1 MDTTALWLTVRLAL
15 ATTLVLL
22 VTGLPLAW
30 WLATTRSRWRI
41 VVEAVTALPL
51 VLPPTVLGFFVLM
64 ALGPRTWVG
73 ARWLEWTGGPLP
85 FSFAGLLVASV
96 LFNLP
101 FAVRPFMAGFASVPR
116 DQVEAAACLGAS
128 PWRSFVRVAVP
139 VAWPGVVSGMVLTFA
154 HSVGEFGVALM
165 VGGSIPGVTRT
176 LSITLYEDVQA
187 MRYERALTTA
197 LGLMLLAFTALGA
210 VALLQRRREK

>member
-51 VLPPTVLGFFVLM
+51 VLPPTVLGFLVLM

-101 FAVRPFMAGFASVPR
+101 FAVRPFMAGFAAVPR
-116 DQVEAAACLGAS
+116 DHLEAAACLGAS

-197 LGLMLLAFTALGA
+197 LGLMLLAFTALGV
-210 VALLQRRREK
+210 VALLQRRRGE

>member
-30 WLATTRSRWRI
+30 WLATTRNRWRV

-101 FAVRPFMAGFASVPR
+101 FAVRPFMAGFAAVPR
-116 DQVEAAACLGAS
+116 DQLEAAACLGAS
-128 PWRSFVRVAVP
+128 PWRRFLRVAVP

-176 LSITLYEDVQA
+176 LSITLYDDVQA

-197 LGLMLLAFTALGA
+197 LGLMGLAFAALGV